1 MVDFPQGNCWVWKS
15 TVKANQDLCRENWV
29 IQFLR
34 LKSKKTSWSSS
45 KHHPPTKVFNLPS
58 CKLTVGRWKHSSS
71 NPFVNG
77 RVELG
82 KNYSSDLL
90 GVWARMVFQEIM
102 FCWVVLG
109 DMTTKHIFAIVDGK
123 QSLQIMLWHHE
134 PTKPLNWWFTQG
146 KNPKKMRIVLICEL
160 F

>member
-1 MVDFPQGNCWVWKS
+1 MVDFPQSNCWVWKS
-15 TVKANQDLCRENWV
+15 TVKANQDLCCENWV
-29 IQFLR
+29 TQFLR
-34 LKSKKTSWSSS
+34 LKSKKTSWPSS
-45 KHHPPTKVFNLPS
+45 KHHPPTKVLNLPS
-58 CKLTVGRWKHSSS
+58 CKLTVGRWKHASS

-82 KNYSSDLL
+82 KNYASDLL

-102 FCWVVLG
+102 FCWGVLG

-123 QSLQIMLWHHE
+123 QSLPIMLWHHE

-146 KNPKKMRIVLICEL
+146 KKKTKKWE
-160 F
+160 